1 MNSREILRQ
10 QEIEYQE
17 CLAMDIKR
25 EQEEEAKKREEEE
38 KRLKE
43 EQEIAE
49 YENQIKEDEKN
60 RLSPKSL
67 RLQRLKYFETGQ
79 TSHLE
84 KSPSKTIDKPNKQ
97 KCCGTTKSGKPC
109 LKFKSKNSEFCHLHL
124 PK

>member
-17 CLAMDIKR
+17 CLAMDL
-25 EQEEEAKKREEEE
+25 KREEEEKAKQREEDE

-43 EQEIAE
+43 EQEMIE
-49 YENQIKEDEKN
+49 YENQVKEDEKN
-60 RLSPKSL
+60 RLSPRSL
-67 RLQRLKYFETGQ
+67 RLQRLKYFEPA
-79 TSHLE
+79 
-84 KSPSKTIDKPNKQ
+84 KSPTKTIVKSNTQ